1 MTEKTKESWYDE
13 CIALKQEERLGEAI
27 AELRKLIQAYPD
39 FGLAHL
45 ALAVYLE
52 KEGNADE
59 CLQEVTKACELETGN
74 SFYFTALSSLA
85 IKQGNRQAAE
95 EALMK
100 AQELRFAAILKEEQD
115 EKDSQNK

>member
-13 CIALKQEERLGEAI
+13 CIALKREERLDEAV
-27 AELRKLIQAYPD
+27 AQLRQLIQVHPD

-45 ALAVYLE
+45 ALAVYLD
-52 KEGNADE
+52 KQGIADE

-74 SFYFTALSSLA
+74 PFYFTALSSLA

-100 AQELRFAAILKEEQD
+100 AQELRFAAIMKETQEED
-115 EKDSQNK
+115 AKDT